1 MLSRVAGQRGAVQEP
16 LTTALRGALSA
27 GNACERNARF
37 LVGVGASGAAVR
49 EPWPVMMGVMAERDA
64 SSNPVRSDFLFCFRR
79 PRKIQTMV
87 FRHTFYRGFPWVRVL
102 APDRV
107 LTPEMPPAASKQRLA
122 SQSAVR
128 AYFVPVRSPQS
139 RNPHFRPAPARGG
152 GARRRLHTVDRIAS
166 IDPDGRMNS
175 SIDPDE
181 RMEAPSIDP
190 DGRIYGA
197 TGSAATGSA
206 ATGFEHEHEHEHEE
220 ASSSTSTRKLA
231 RFPTLEVC
239 NRPMKR

>member
-1 MLSRVAGQRGAVQEP
+1 LWQHGNACGHECAHDHAHGRMLSRVAGQRGAVQEP
-16 LTTALRGALSA
+16 LATALRGALSA

-49 EPWPVMMGVMAERDA
+49 EPWPVLMGVMAERDA

-107 LTPEMPPAASKQRLA
+107 LTPERPPAASKQRLA

-128 AYFVPVRSPQS
+128 AYFVPVRSPQPENAPL
-139 RNPHFRPAPARGG
+139 RARARPRRRRPAPA
-152 GARRRLHTVDRIAS
+152 S
-166 IDPDGRMNS
+166 YGRPH
-175 SIDPDE
+175 IE
-181 RMEAPSIDP
+181 RALSK
-190 DGRIYGA
+190 
-197 TGSAATGSA
+197 GS
-206 ATGFEHEHEHEHEE
+206 
-220 ASSSTSTRKLA
+220 
-231 RFPTLEVC
+231 FP
-239 NRPMKR
+239 NIR